1 MSLPRLAV
9 TAGEPAGI
17 GAELLVRLATTPL
30 AATLVAITDRHLLQR
45 AAARCSTKIQL
56 IDDDGSP
63 EEARDPGTLRVRHV
77 SLTAEEMPGHPDPRN
92 AQHVLATLAEAADGC
107 LSGLY
112 DAVVTAPLQKSSIND
127 AGIPFSGH
135 TEFFAARAQ
144 ADVVMMLASP
154 ELRVALVTT
163 HLPLSAVPAAITSTA
178 LTRVLRIVHAELRA
192 KFGLVEPRIAVL
204 GLNPH
209 AGEGGHL
216 GHEELD
222 TIIPTLDALRAE
234 GLHLLGPLPADTAF
248 VPAQRLHYDAVLAMY
263 HDQALPVLKS
273 EAFDRTVNLT
283 LGLPFIRTSV
293 DHGTALDL
301 AGTGRAD
308 PASLIAAARMAME
321 LVARSATHPSS
332 PLRGDDCM
340 DAGGRAMPGAI
351 AEERGEAARPRK
363 AP

>member
-1 MSLPRLAV
+1 LNTQTLPRLAI

-17 GAELLVRLATTPL
+17 GPELIIRLAATPL
-30 AATLVAITDRHLLQR
+30 AANFVAVTDRALLER
-45 AAARCSTKIQL
+45 AAQRCGQAVEL
-56 IDDDGSP
+56 IDDDGGDTT
-63 EEARDPGTLRVRHV
+63 ERRPGQLRVQHIP
-77 SLTAEEMPGHPDPRN
+77 LGATETPGRPDPAN
-92 AQHVLATLAEAADGC
+92 AKHVLATLAEAADGC
-107 LSGLY
+107 LDGRY
-112 DAVVTAPLQKSSIND
+112 AAIVTAPLQKSSINE

-135 TEFFAARAQ
+135 TEFFAERAR

-154 ELRVALVTT
+154 ELRVSLATT
-163 HLPLSAVPAAITSTA
+163 HLPLAEVPAAITHDT
-178 LTRVLRIVHAELRA
+178 LVRVLRIVHRELRG

-216 GHEELD
+216 GREELD

-234 GLHLLGPLPADTAF
+234 GMHLLGPLPADTAF
-248 VPAQRLHYDAVLAMY
+248 VPALRERYDAVLAMY

-301 AGTGRAD
+301 AGTGRGD
-308 PASLIAAARMAME
+308 PASLIAATRMALE
-321 LVARSATHPSS
+321 LVARRS
-332 PLRGDDCM
+332 
-340 DAGGRAMPGAI
+340 AI
-351 AEERGEAARPRK
+351 AQGHS
-363 AP
+363 